1 MKKGT
6 LGSGTFQ
13 HGTRVPTGLC
23 SPCCHFRDGGCQ
35 RAPGLFHEKGRV
47 QRSLSKLGLIIIH
60 ALGFT
65 LVLRQEQEKRILY
78 RKPSFTYSASVF
90 AILTTFSQY
99 SSGDSD
105 SKSKQADATLA
116 PKDQMG
122 NKWQYLQQELSS
134 KMKSPLC
141 QLVEPQVCLSS
152 MKHSDSV
159 DSN

>member
-1 MKKGT
+1 M
-6 LGSGTFQ
+6 
-13 HGTRVPTGLC
+13 
-23 SPCCHFRDGGCQ
+23 
-35 RAPGLFHEKGRV
+35 
-47 QRSLSKLGLIIIH
+47 
-60 ALGFT
+60 
-65 LVLRQEQEKRILY
+65 
-78 RKPSFTYSASVF
+78 
-90 AILTTFSQY
+90 FSQY
-99 SSGDSD
+99 SNGESD

-152 MKHSDSV
+152 IKHSHNV

>member
-1 MKKGT
+1 M
-6 LGSGTFQ
+6 S
-13 HGTRVPTGLC
+13 
-23 SPCCHFRDGGCQ
+23 CHLRGGGCQ
-35 RAPGLFHEKGRV
+35 EAPGIFHGEGEV
-47 QRSLSKLGLIIIH
+47 QTSLSKLVFIIIC

-65 LVLRQEQEKRILY
+65 LLLRQEQEKLILHK
-78 RKPSFTYSASVF
+78 KPSFIYSASITV
-90 AILTTFSQY
+90 ILTMFSEY
-99 SSGDSD
+99 SNGESD

-152 MKHSDSV
+152 IKHSDRA

>member
-1 MKKGT
+1 M
-6 LGSGTFQ
+6 Q
-13 HGTRVPTGLC
+13 RE
-23 SPCCHFRDGGCQ
+23 SPG
-35 RAPGLFHEKGRV
+35 
-47 QRSLSKLGLIIIH
+47 LSKLGLIIIH
-60 ALGFT
+60 ALGFHFAFEARARET
-65 LVLRQEQEKRILY
+65 NLIQETQ
-78 RKPSFTYSASVF
+78 FYSASVIV
-90 AILTTFSQY
+90 ILTMFSQY
-99 SSGDSD
+99 SNGESD

-152 MKHSDSV
+152 IKHSDSV